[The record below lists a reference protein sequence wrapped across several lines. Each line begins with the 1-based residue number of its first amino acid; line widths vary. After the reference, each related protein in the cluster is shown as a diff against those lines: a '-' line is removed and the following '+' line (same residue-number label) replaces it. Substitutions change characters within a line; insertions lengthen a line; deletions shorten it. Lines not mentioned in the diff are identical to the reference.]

1 MNHTSADDQQ
11 GATAILYG
19 LDTIALMKRQEA
31 ELEVA
36 EFLMLRFLLGVT
48 RMDNQS
54 ISEGYEKFGD
64 KRETVEMF

>member
-1 MNHTSADDQQ
+1 
-11 GATAILYG
+11 
-19 LDTIALMKRQEA
+19 MKRQEA